1 MTYLTG
7 SGLATKREL
16 LEASR
21 LERSNTHKIIREMGG
36 GSRRELANNLLAFC
50 RVLRTMVP
58 GITTGRI
65 LDASQSLLY
74 IDISNRWDIWAALKP
89 NLISSKEDGS
99 LFDILFQM
107 FFDPIDSDDDI
118 IWLKNQKEYE
128 SELLGDDFE
137 IPESVRERIS
147 ELISQ
152 AWESS
157 KTREHSPDTESPMPS
172 YSPNERLAY
181 KDFGDFNGLEI
192 KEMRRV
198 IALLAPK
205 LASVMSRRMKTGG
218 KGKEVDMRRTF
229 RSNLRYGGEIVSIRR
244 RRRKTKKLRIALLCD
259 VSGSMDLYS
268 RFLIQFM
275 YAMENEMTG
284 IDSWVFSTRLT
295 NITKI
300 LRNHPFEEAIKLT
313 SKEVSDW
320 SGGTAIGSC
329 LMDFANGAGKRKV
342 TSHTVIIIVS
352 DGWDRGNVKALEES
366 MKVLKRRSLK
376 IVWLNPLLGS
386 PNYQPLAMGIKTA
399 LPYVDYFLP
408 AHNLDSLIK
417 LSKTLQEIHSLL

>member
-7 SGLATKREL
+7 LDLLTKRGL

-21 LERSNTHKIIREMGG
+21 LERSKTHQIIRELG
-36 GSRRELANNLLAFC
+36 GSSRRDVANNLLAFC
-50 RVLRTMVP
+50 RVLRTMIP
-58 GITTGRI
+58 GVTTGRI
-65 LDASQSLLY
+65 LDACQSLLC
-74 IDISNRWDIWAALKP
+74 IDVSNRWDIWAALKP
-89 NLISSKEDGS
+89 NLVSSKEDGDV
-99 LFDILFQM
+99 FDILFQM
-107 FFDPIDSDDDI
+107 FFDPVDSEDDI
-118 IWLKNQKEYE
+118 IWLKNQKDYD

-137 IPESVRERIS
+137 IPESVKERIS
-147 ELISQ
+147 ELVSQ
-152 AWESS
+152 AWESN
-157 KTREHSPDTESPMPS
+157 KTRESSPEKESPMPS
-172 YSPNERLAY
+172 YSPNERLTY
-181 KDFGDFNGLEI
+181 KDFGEFNGVEI
-192 KEMRRV
+192 KEMRKV
-198 IALLAPK
+198 ISLLAPK
-205 LASVMSRRMKTGG
+205 LASVLSRRMKTSG
-218 KGKEVDMRRTF
+218 KGKDIDMRRTF

-275 YAMENEMTG
+275 YSMENEMTG
-284 IDSWVFSTRLT
+284 VDSWVFSTRLT
-295 NITKI
+295 NITKV

-329 LMDFANGAGKRKV
+329 LMDFANGSGKRKIN
-342 TSHTVIIIVS
+342 SQTVIIIVS
-352 DGWDRGNVKALEES
+352 DGWDRGNVKALEDS
-366 MKVLKRRSLK
+366 MKTLKRRSLK

-399 LPYVDYFLP
+399 LPYIDYFLP
-408 AHNLDSLIK
+408 AHNLDSLIR